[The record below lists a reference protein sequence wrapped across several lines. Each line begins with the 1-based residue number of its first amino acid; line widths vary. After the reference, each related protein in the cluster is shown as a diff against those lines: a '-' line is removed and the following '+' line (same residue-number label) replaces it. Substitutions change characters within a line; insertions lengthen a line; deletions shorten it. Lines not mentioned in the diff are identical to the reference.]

1 MRSTYVADDHLADL
15 LRVAVRAVRVHR
27 RALRNGDR
35 LRGAVH
41 RGRRGVHEAL
51 RVVLVHG
58 SEQVERAADVH
69 VKVVDRN
76 LARLADSLERTDEDH
91 SIELLCTR
99 VRRKD
104 LVDRRTVAQVGLD
117 QLDLAVGLV
126 LLARIGRKLIQRK
139 LLDATH
145 RFLLRVMEVVED
157 CVSQWD
163 THSSP

>member
-1 MRSTYVADDHLADL
+1 M
-15 LRVAVRAVRVHR
+15 
-27 RALRNGDR
+27 
-35 LRGAVH
+35 
-41 RGRRGVHEAL
+41 
-51 RVVLVHG
+51 LVHG

-91 SIELLCTR
+91 SIELLRTR